1 MIGLF
6 LTTSAAAAV
15 SSLALLCLKCSG
27 TLRADWLGVA
37 VWILLLAAV
46 SWGTLSAAQQFSAS
60 G

>member
-27 TLRADWLGVA
+27 SLRADWLGIA

-46 SWGTLSAAQQFSAS
+46 SWGTLSAAQQISAS